1 MKKQYIVPSI
11 TVERFVPSNVI
22 ATSFLSKGGGSSD
35 SNAPHEVSA
44 PNRRNAIWDE

>member
-1 MKKQYIVPSI
+1 MKKQYIVPSM

-22 ATSFLSKGGGSSD
+22 ATSTVPYGGTSSD
-35 SNAPHEVSA
+35 PGAPHEVSA